1 MEKKI
6 YGLSMQ
12 EVEEKRKKGEGEQE
26 PESITKS
33 KKQIIRENVLTL
45 FNLLNFIIA
54 GLLFA
59 VGAYTNMIFI
69 AIIILNIVIGIA
81 QECKAK
87 KLVDELSILN
97 RPAIKVR
104 REGEDQEIE
113 LKDIVK
119 GDIVILESGS
129 QICNDSIVTS
139 GSLEVNESLLTGES
153 DPVIKEVG
161 STLYSGSSV
170 ISGKACAEVIH
181 VGNDNYATSLVNE
194 VKKEKQVQSELL
206 GSMRKVTR
214 FTSSLIIP
222 LGILLFLEA
231 FVLRKAPV
239 NESVVASAAALLGM
253 LPKGLVLLIS
263 VSLAS
268 GVIPQI
274 TAIFGTCGGGMAVI
288 PSLTDFTFME
298 SKKGKMFVNTPNAL
312 EGNNTDKCDTAAADF
327 QSKETG
333 VIDGVGTEDEILG
346 QIRSLV
352 SLLPSNNEDT
362 DNYTECTDDL
372 NRVCADLANCAGDTA
387 IALSQ
392 IADNGEFFE
401 TKVDYAKDMVTGFIR
416 LNGATVGAVANRS
429 EVYDAEGKK
438 VETFDGSISA
448 RGARKAADFVK
459 FCDAFD
465 IPVLT
470 LTNATG
476 FMATLCSE
484 KMMAKSVGELV
495 AAFADATVPKVNV
508 IIGKAYGTA
517 YVAMNSK
524 SIGADLV
531 YAWDNAEIGMMDAS
545 LAAKIMYADADAATI
560 REKAAEYKNL
570 QSSPL
575 SAAKR
580 GYVDTI
586 IEAADTRKY
595 VIGAFEMLFTKREDR
610 PVKKHGTV

>member
-1 MEKKI
+1 MTKTSAINRIHE
-6 YGLSMQ
+6 LLDDNSF
-12 EVEEKRKKGEGEQE
+12 VE
-26 PESITKS
+26 
-33 KKQIIRENVLTL
+33 
-45 FNLLNFIIA
+45 
-54 GLLFA
+54 
-59 VGAYTNMIFI
+59 VGAYITARSTDYNMQSQETPADGVVTGYGTINSALVYVYSQDASVMGGSI
-69 AIIILNIVIGIA
+69 GEMHAKKIEQLYHMAMKMGAPVIGFIDCGGIRL
-81 QECKAK
+81 QES
-87 KLVDELSILN
+87 VDALDGFGLIY
-97 RPAIKVR
+97 A
-104 REGEDQEIE
+104 
-113 LKDIVK
+113 
-119 GDIVILESGS
+119 
-129 QICNDSIVTS
+129 
-139 GSLEVNESLLTGES
+139 
-153 DPVIKEVG
+153 KEV
-161 STLYSGSSV
+161 
-170 ISGKACAEVIH
+170 A
-181 VGNDNYATSLVNE
+181 
-194 VKKEKQVQSELL
+194 
-206 GSMRKVTR
+206 
-214 FTSSLIIP
+214 
-222 LGILLFLEA
+222 
-231 FVLRKAPV
+231 
-239 NESVVASAAALLGM
+239 
-253 LPKGLVLLIS
+253 
-263 VSLAS
+263 AS

-274 TAIFGTCGGGMAVI
+274 CGVFGNCGGGLSVVPA
-288 PSLTDFTFME
+288 LCDFAYIEE
-298 SKKGKMFVNTPNAL
+298 SKGRMFVNTPDAI
-312 EGNNTDKCDTAAADF
+312 EGNRVEKCDTAAADF

-333 VIDGVGTEDEILG
+333 LIDGVGTEDEVLG

-372 NRVCADLANCAGDTA
+372 NRVCAELANCAGDTA

-401 TKVDYAKDMVTGFIR
+401 TKADYAKDMVTGFIR
-416 LNGATVGAVANRS
+416 LNGATIGAVANRS

-545 LAAKIMYADADAATI
+545 LAAKIMYADADAAELN
-560 REKAAEYKNL
+560 EKAAQYREL
-570 QSSPL
+570 QNGVA
-575 SAAKR
+575 SAAAR
-580 GYVDTI
+580 GYVDTVI
-586 IEAADTRKY
+586 SPADTRKY

-610 PVKKHGTV
+610 PSKKHGTI